1 MNEQDSRRDQ
11 ELEPVQDNPPAEI
24 DENDPRTIKGSR
36 RQSSR
41 SILWT
46 ACALYLLYLSYSL
59 IKGLTNGEVE
69 GSSRTISLVG
79 AIFFILAAGFMLFS
93 VIRTA
98 LRSFKDSVQNM
109 VEADVAE
116 ERAEAQR
123 RELEAA
129 NADEPDPA
137 DEEAE

>member
-1 MNEQDSRRDQ
+1 
-11 ELEPVQDNPPAEI
+11 
-24 DENDPRTIKGSR
+24 
-36 RQSSR
+36 
-41 SILWT
+41 
-46 ACALYLLYLSYSL
+46 
-59 IKGLTNGEVE
+59 
-69 GSSRTISLVG
+69 
-79 AIFFILAAGFMLFS
+79 MLFS

-109 VEADVAE
+109 VEADEAE